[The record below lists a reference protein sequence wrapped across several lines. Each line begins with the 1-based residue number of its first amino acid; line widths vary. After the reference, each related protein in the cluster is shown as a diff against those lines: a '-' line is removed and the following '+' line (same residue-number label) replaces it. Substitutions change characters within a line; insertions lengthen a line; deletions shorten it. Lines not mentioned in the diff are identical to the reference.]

1 MIDLQISSSKT
12 PLAPIPPP
20 PLVQSSP
27 PKSLIRQD
35 SKNFNMVLQEYHV
48 GHHGH
53 SHHGHSHVT
62 GMGLCYAIIG
72 FFISLTPIYFVSLLA
87 LV

>member
-1 MIDLQISSSKT
+1 MTFMILILNLILQISSSKT

-62 GMGLCYAIIG
+62 GMGLYYVVIAPLYI
-72 FFISLTPIYFVSLLA
+72 T
-87 LV
+87 